1 MKTPEMSD
9 LLQEWRAADRAAT
22 AAEKAVLADSL
33 RSPDAMGASPAIYH
47 LEKAR
52 RRRAMAN
59 DLFDVAMEQM
69 AARAG
74 SLKR

>member
-33 RSPDAMGASPAIYH
+33 RSPDAMGTSPAICH
-47 LEKAR
+47 LEKAK
-52 RRRAMAN
+52 RRRAIAN
-59 DLFDVAMEQM
+59 DLFEVAMEQM

-74 SLKR
+74 ALKR